1 VAILS
6 YLASVLVY
14 KDEGEEKKG
23 MTEDDNFEDM
33 GDDDMYGDE
42 DDAGEDFG
50 LENDGFNH
58 D

>member
-1 VAILS
+1 M
-6 YLASVLVY
+6 LVY
-14 KDEGEEKKG
+14 KDEDEGKKG

-50 LENDGFNH
+50 LDNDGFNH